1 MKKRHGMLIM
11 LILISVVVFAVANE
25 SFAQRGM
32 MWRGGGGWGAGSQYG
47 RLFDPKTIEKIG
59 GEVVSV
65 ETVTPMRG
73 MRQGVHILAKTEK
86 ETIWVHLGPAWFL
99 ENQDVKIM
107 PKDNVEIT
115 GSRITFQG
123 KPAIIATEVKK
134 DDQVLKLR
142 DENGYPV
149 WSGWRRR

>member
-1 MKKRHGMLIM
+1 MKKLLLMT
-11 LILISVVVFAVANE
+11 ILISVFVFAVANE

-32 MWRGGGGWGAGSQYG
+32 IWIGEGGWGPGSQYN
-47 RLFDPKTIEKIG
+47 RLIDSKTIEKIS

-65 ETVTPMRG
+65 ETVTPIRG
-73 MRQGVHILAKTEK
+73 MHQGVQIVIKTEK
-86 ETIWVHLGPAWFL
+86 ETISVHLGPAWFL

-107 PKDNVEIT
+107 PKEKVEVT
-115 GSRITFQG
+115 GLRITFQG
-123 KPAIIATEVKK
+123 KPTIIATEVRK

-142 DENGYPV
+142 DENRYPV

>member
-1 MKKRHGMLIM
+1 MKKLFMTAVLIG
-11 LILISVVVFAVANE
+11 VFVFAVANE

-32 MWRGGGGWGAGSQYG
+32 MGRGGGGWGPGSQYG
-47 RLFDPKTIEKIG
+47 RLFDPKTIEKIS
-59 GEVVSV
+59 GEVLSV
-65 ETVTPMRG
+65 ETVTPMKG
-73 MRQGVHILAKTEK
+73 MRQGVHLLVKTEK
-86 ETIWVHLGPAWFL
+86 ETISVHLGPAWFL

-107 PKDNVEIT
+107 PKDKVEIT

-123 KPAIIATEVKK
+123 KPAIIAAEVRK
-134 DDQVLKLR
+134 DDQMLKLR